1 MSSALSCDVLIPD
14 KMCFRCLGFV
24 LLIWFPGAVNA
35 QSETEPCN
43 APRLDGGF
51 FVPVQVTYSHGT
63 NLTYACD
70 NGRKPAVEGWWAT
83 STCQNGKW
91 SPKPQCI
98 DEKSCLPPS
107 ISNAKYTQ
115 NPNDWYKETEKIR
128 ITCDNEYEVKN
139 NDATAEC
146 KNGTWTSIPIC
157 EKSSYACDEPPKIP
171 HAVIIHQGYQ
181 DLFAKDAE
189 VSYECEDGYA
199 VEGTA
204 DTQTVL
210 YCVAGNWT
218 AGQPC
223 KLKPPVTDRT
233 NSEGG
238 TRPGA
243 GPGAGT
249 SGVGGTGNAGG
260 GRSTSAGSG
269 TQPAGGRGGG
279 GVDRCGEIPK
289 LINGAVETER
299 MSLKYKCNEYYELV
313 GAAEVMCYSDGSWS
327 ERPTCKEAFCTV
339 DTAQYYGLKTLPQV
353 QYVKEGQSAYLECL
367 QQDQYGNYFAV
378 AHCRNRR
385 ISFQGCCSRYYIT
398 WGGC

>member
-1 MSSALSCDVLIPD
+1 MSHND
-14 KMCFRCLGFV
+14 KCRS
-24 LLIWFPGAVNA
+24 

-70 NGRKPAVEGWWAT
+70 NGRKPTVKGWWAT

-91 SPKPQCI
+91 SHKPQCI
-98 DEKSCLPPS
+98 DEKSCLPLS
-107 ISNAKYTQ
+107 IPNAKYTE

-223 KLKPPVTDRT
+223 KAKPPDRT
-233 NSEGG
+233 NS
-238 TRPGA
+238 
-243 GPGAGT
+243 
-249 SGVGGTGNAGG
+249 GV
-260 GRSTSAGSG
+260 STGSG
-269 TQPAGGRGGG
+269 SDSSVNGPLITTI
-279 GVDRCGEIPK
+279 DRCGEIPK
-289 LINGAVETER
+289 LINGAGR
-299 MSLKYKCNEYYELV
+299 C
-313 GAAEVMCYSDGSWS
+313 
-327 ERPTCKEAFCTV
+327 
-339 DTAQYYGLKTLPQV
+339 
-353 QYVKEGQSAYLECL
+353 
-367 QQDQYGNYFAV
+367 
-378 AHCRNRR
+378 
-385 ISFQGCCSRYYIT
+385 
-398 WGGC
+398 